1 MAKIIPFE
9 RKNMKI
15 TVIGAGNAGCLTA
28 LHYGY
33 YTRNI
38 KDISVELIYNP
49 NLPPEKVGQGSLPN
63 LPRMLWQ
70 SMSVNWHD
78 NPIDATPKF
87 GILYE
92 GWGKKRDKVY
102 HPFSFDNLAIH
113 MSPNK
118 LQDTILKSGY
128 FSVKEQDIIE
138 YNQIDSDY
146 IFDCRGKPDN
156 LDDYLELES
165 PVNSVILA
173 QDSKR
178 DMYQNWT
185 RSVATPDGWCFVI
198 PNTSNTTS
206 YGYLYNHHITSDKN
220 AKENFEQSFDVEAT
234 DQFKF
239 NQYVAKNPIID
250 DRIILNGNKLFF
262 LEPLEAT
269 AISAYMD
276 WTRSTWDWIID
287 GTSTPDIITKD
298 FHEFVLQVNN
308 FISWHYMFGSKY
320 DTPFWEEAKKI
331 SFKDPL
337 FDSYLMNAKQHSFE
351 ELLWNNQND
360 NGEAKGYGQW
370 NAWNFKYWYEG
381 MMNGKN

>member
-1 MAKIIPFE
+1 
-9 RKNMKI
+9 MKI

-28 LHYGY
+28 LHYSY
-33 YTRNI
+33 FTRNQ

-49 NLPPEKVGQGSLPN
+49 NRPPEKVGQASLLD
-63 LPRMLWQ
+63 LPKLLWD
-70 SMSVNWHD
+70 SMSIDWYD

-102 HPFSFDNLAIH
+102 HPFPLENVAIH

-128 FSVKEQDIIE
+128 FSVKEQDIID

-146 IFDCRGKPDN
+146 IFDCRGKPDS

-165 PVNSVILA
+165 PVNAVVLA

-185 RSVATPDGWCFVI
+185 RTVATPDGWCFVI

-206 YGYLYNHHITSDKN
+206 YGYLYNHHISSDEN
-220 AKENFEQSFDVEAT
+220 AKENFEQSFDVKAT

-269 AISAYMD
+269 AIASYLH
-276 WTRSTWDWIID
+276 WIRLTWDWIID
-287 GTSTPDIITKD
+287 GNTTPDIITKK
-298 FHEFVLQVNN
+298 FHEYVSMVNN
-308 FISWHYMFGSKY
+308 FISWHYMYGSKY

-337 FDSYLMNAKQHSFE
+337 FDKTLLKAKQHSYADLIERNYDVE
-351 ELLWNNQND
+351 ERKELVY
-360 NGEAKGYGQW
+360 AQW
-370 NAWNFKYWYEG
+370 SAWNFKHWNDG
-381 MMNGKN
+381 MTNGKN

>member
-1 MAKIIPFE
+1 
-9 RKNMKI
+9 MKI

-28 LHYGY
+28 LHYSY
-33 YTRNI
+33 FTRNR
-38 KDISVELIYNP
+38 KDVSVELIYNP
-49 NLPPEKVGQGSLPN
+49 NRSPEKVGQGSIQN
-63 LPRMLWQ
+63 LPKLLWQ
-70 SMSVNWHD
+70 ALSVNWYD

-102 HPFSFDNLAIH
+102 HPFPFDGVSVH

-128 FSVKEQDIIE
+128 FSVKEQDIID
-138 YNQIDSDY
+138 YNEIDSDY

-156 LDDYLELES
+156 LDDYKELES
-165 PVNSVILA
+165 PVNSVVLA

-178 DMYQNWT
+178 DLHQNWT

-206 YGYLYNHHITSDKN
+206 YGYVYNHHITSDEN
-220 AKENFEQSFDVEAT
+220 AKENFEQLFDVESN

-269 AISAYMD
+269 AIGAYIYWLRLTFD
-276 WTRSTWDWIID
+276 WVVIGDASPTF
-287 GTSTPDIITKD
+287 ITKKFD
-298 FHEFVLQVNN
+298 EYISQINN

-331 SFKDPL
+331 KFKDPL
-337 FDSYLMNAKQHSFE
+337 FDKNLLNAKQHSFE
-351 ELLWNNQND
+351 ELVWRNFND
-360 NGEAKGYGQW
+360 VEERKGYGQW

-381 MMNGKN
+381 MTNGKN

>member
-1 MAKIIPFE
+1 
-9 RKNMKI
+9 MKI

-28 LHYGY
+28 LHYSY
-33 YTRNI
+33 FTRNR
-38 KDISVELIYNP
+38 KDISIELIYNP
-49 NLPPEKVGQGSLPN
+49 NRPPEKVGQGSIQSLPK
-63 LPRMLWQ
+63 LLFQ
-70 SMSVNWHD
+70 SMLVNWHD

-102 HPFSFDNLAIH
+102 HPFPFDSVALH

-128 FSVKEQDIIE
+128 FSVKEQDIID

-146 IFDCRGKPDN
+146 IFDCRGKPDS
-156 LDDYLELES
+156 LDDYLELEN
-165 PVNSVILA
+165 PVNSVVLA

-178 DMYQNWT
+178 DLYQNWT
-185 RSVATPDGWCFVI
+185 RTVATPDGWCFVI
-198 PNTSNTTS
+198 PNTSDTTS
-206 YGYLYNHHITSDKN
+206 YGYLYNHKITSEKN
-220 AKENFEQSFDVEAT
+220 ARENFEQLFGVESG

-269 AISAYMD
+269 AIGSYIHWIRLTFD
-276 WTRSTWDWIID
+276 WVIYGNT
-287 GTSTPDIITKD
+287 TPTLITKE
-298 FHEFVLQVNN
+298 FHEYVSQINN

-337 FDSYLMNAKQHSFE
+337 FDKNLLNAKQHSFE
-351 ELLWNNQND
+351 ELVWRNFND
-360 NGEAKGYGQW
+360 VEERKGYGQW

-381 MMNGKN
+381 MTNGKD

>member
-1 MAKIIPFE
+1 
-9 RKNMKI
+9 MKI

-33 YTRNI
+33 FTQNQ

-49 NLPPEKVGQGSLPN
+49 NRPPEKVGQGSIQTLPK
-63 LPRMLWQ
+63 LLFK
-70 SMSVNWHD
+70 SLLVNWHD

-102 HPFSFDNLAIH
+102 HPFPFNTVAIH

-128 FSVKEQDIIE
+128 FSVKEQDIID

-146 IFDCRGKPDN
+146 IFDCRGKPDS
-156 LDDYLELES
+156 LEDYLELEN

-178 DMYQNWT
+178 DLYQNWT
-185 RSVATPDGWCFVI
+185 RTVATPDGWCFVI
-198 PNTSNTTS
+198 PNTSDTTS
-206 YGYLYNHHITSDKN
+206 YGYLYNHKITSEKN
-220 AKENFEQSFDVEAT
+220 ARENFEQLFGVESD

-269 AISAYMD
+269 AIGAYMHWIRLTFD
-276 WTRSTWDWIID
+276 WAILGNTTP
-287 GTSTPDIITKD
+287 TSITKE
-298 FHEFVLQVNN
+298 FHEYVSQINN

-337 FDSYLMNAKQHSFE
+337 FDKNLSNAKQHSFE
-351 ELLWNNQND
+351 ELVWKNLEEED
-360 NGEAKGYGQW
+360 ERAGYGQW

-381 MMNGKN
+381 MTNGKN